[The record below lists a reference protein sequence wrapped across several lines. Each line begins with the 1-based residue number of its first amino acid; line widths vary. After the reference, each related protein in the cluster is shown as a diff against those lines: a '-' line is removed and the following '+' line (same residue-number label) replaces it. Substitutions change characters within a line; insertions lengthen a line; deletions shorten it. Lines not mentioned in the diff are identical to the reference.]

1 MDPNVTDVL
10 TDAAALLGDPTQE
23 QFSNALLLPWY
34 SFAYRE
40 VYDVCQRWRLPLAQ
54 RTEYMYLPAQQG
66 VLIPAAIGFTD
77 FGEPINLWE
86 RGNVSTLAVST
97 VSNATPV
104 SVTTSTPH
112 GLGTG
117 QEVQLS
123 GIVGPV
129 GVNGQWFITNT
140 GTNTF
145 TLNGSV
151 AGGAYVS
158 GGTVVVGNDIFT
170 PMTAVDELPDSQT
183 LPTALRIYTWEK
195 QRLYF
200 TGATVPIELQVE
212 YTASGDAPQTG
223 TVGIDDSRNF
233 LAQRTCSLIAPQYD
247 MQPTADRAL
256 FEAFGPSKTADGSG
270 GALRNCVGPMLTAK
284 QNTVKRPQTFRTRRN
299 WVTRT
304 MY

>member
-10 TDAAALLGDPTQE
+10 ADAAALLGDPTQE
-23 QFSNALLLPWY
+23 QFGNALLLPWY

-40 VYDVCQRWRLPLAQ
+40 LYDVCQRWRLPLAQ
-54 RTEYMYLPAQQG
+54 RTAYMYLPASQN
-66 VLIPAAIGFTD
+66 VLIPSAIGFTD

-86 RGNVSTLAVST
+86 RGNVTTLTVST
-97 VSNATPV
+97 VGNTTPV
-104 SVTTSTPH
+104 SVTTSTAH

-123 GIVGPV
+123 GILGPV
-129 GVNGQWFITNT
+129 GVNGQWFITST
-140 GTNTF
+140 GANTF

-158 GGTVVVGNDIFT
+158 GGTVVVGTDLFT
-170 PMTAVDELPDSQT
+170 PMVAVDELPDYKT
-183 LPTALRIYTWEK
+183 LPNTLRIYEWEN

-200 TGATVPIELQVE
+200 VGATTPIELQVD
-212 YTASGDAPQTG
+212 YTASGNAPQTG

-270 GALRNCVGPMLTAK
+270 GALRNVVGPMLLAK
-284 QNTVKRPQTFRTRRN
+284 QNTTKRPQSFRPRRN